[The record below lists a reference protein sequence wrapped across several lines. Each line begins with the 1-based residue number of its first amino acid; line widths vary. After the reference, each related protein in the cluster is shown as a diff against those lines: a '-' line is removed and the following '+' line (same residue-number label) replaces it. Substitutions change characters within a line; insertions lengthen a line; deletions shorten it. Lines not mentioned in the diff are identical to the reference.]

1 MGSFNLK
8 VVTPEGVL
16 YEKPVKLLKVNTPL
30 GYVVILPRHMSYITP
45 VNEGFMDIQGEKE
58 ARVQYKVSKGLLYV
72 EKTHTTLLLEAP
84 AEKV

>member
-30 GYVVILPRHMSYITP
+30 GYTVILPRHMSYITP
-45 VNEGFMDIQGEKE
+45 VTQGFMDIEDKDG
-58 ARVQYKVSKGLLYV
+58 RIQYKVSKGLLYV
-72 EKTHTTLLLEAP
+72 EKEHTTLLLEEP